1 MKCKNIIFDVD
12 GTLLDSRSQTI
23 EAFDRLAMDK
33 IGRHLEGEERDF
45 AFHNPSLETLKA
57 LGLETNEEN
66 MAELYRHFHDL
77 SGSLKFFPGMKEVLD
92 QIKTKV
98 NFMGMASNRDT
109 DECEYALAHNGLG
122 VYFDDYACRDH
133 VANPKPSGDMLVWY
147 MKKHGLNPA
156 DTIYIGNAVTDH
168 MAAIDAGISYGIAE
182 WGTTEYLKEKGI
194 SFKEPKD
201 ILKICG

>member
-1 MKCKNIIFDVD
+1 MKFKNIIFDVD

-23 EAFDRLAMDK
+23 EAFDRLAMNK
-33 IGRHLEGEERDF
+33 IGRHLKGEEREF
-45 AFHNPSLETLKA
+45 AFHNPSVETLKA
-57 LGLETNEEN
+57 LGIETNEEN
-66 MAELYRHFHDL
+66 MAELYRQFHDL
-77 SGSLKFFPGMKEVLD
+77 SGNLKLFPSLKEVLD
-92 QIKTKV
+92 QLKGRGV
-98 NFMGMASNRDT
+98 FLGMASNRDI

-122 VYFDDYACRDH
+122 EYFDDFACRDH

-156 DTIYIGNAVTDH
+156 ETIYIGNAVTDH

-182 WGTTEYLKEKGI
+182 WGTTEYLQEKGI
-194 SFKEPKD
+194 VLSTPRD

>member
-1 MKCKNIIFDVD
+1 MKFKNIIFDVD

-66 MAELYRHFHDL
+66 MTELYRHFHDL
-77 SGSLKFFPGMKEVLD
+77 SGRLKFFPGMEEVLY
-92 QIKTKV
+92 QLKERGV
-98 NFMGMASNRDT
+98 FLGLASNRDI
-109 DECEYALAHNGLG
+109 DECDYALAHNGLG
-122 VYFDDYACRDH
+122 QYFDDYACRDH
-133 VANPKPSGDMLVWY
+133 VANPKPSGEMLVWY

-156 DTIYIGNAVTDH
+156 ETIYIGNAVTDH

-182 WGTTEYLKEKGI
+182 WGTTEYLREKAI
-194 SFKEPKD
+194 LLSNPRD
-201 ILKICG
+201 ILNIL